1 MSAGWKTVV
10 VSGPHVRGLP
20 KARLSLGEPL
30 IEEFL
35 GLHLVFHC
43 PQLPL
48 MTPQLSPMREL

>member
-1 MSAGWKTVV
+1 MEGL
-10 VSGPHVRGLP
+10 HVRGLP

-30 IEEFL
+30 IEEVL

-48 MTPQLSPMREL
+48 DNSATQSKA